1 MKLSPEIVTK
11 FMSGLV
17 LLLAGLG
24 LFAIDDVET
33 LTNAV
38 NTVVTGVFTILG
50 AFGIIR
56 TVFKAKRHR
65 ELDDEI
71 IIKFDGDDGDI

>member
-38 NTVVTGVFTILG
+38 NTVVTGVFTIIGALG
-50 AFGIIR
+50 IVR
-56 TVFKAKRHR
+56 TILKSKRHA
-65 ELDDEI
+65 EEDEI
-71 IIKFDGDDGDI
+71 IVELEDE